1 MSLIV
6 PDSTVNLYAD
16 VPISAGHQLVFKSR
30 STQNTYFLNKRLVT
44 KAGCSYIRKTG
55 RLRIEF
61 NAARVQQCNY
71 MSFTNASFENV
82 TFYAQIMDFEYVNNE
97 TTDIIYSIDWWQ
109 TYMFDADYH
118 ACSILREH
126 LTESDF
132 QKAEENPWR
141 RDIPELLTDEGLP
154 VGKPLEKLYTETSQ
168 SSILPDVYSGERFRV
183 PDVAVAG
190 NLHNRTIT
198 FFVSAFDYNSI
209 NNLNGQAMPE
219 FMTFWDS
226 INNITENTTWETL
239 FTTWNNGFVRS
250 YGMFTINYD
259 FNPNWQT
266 QMNNALEWFAKWGVT
281 SAIIGIYVLP
291 LFILQGLGESDGRL
305 IHVNLSKLNVV
316 NSKLNTYPF
325 RYIRVISPLDTKE
338 YRIDLFSSASNSDSD
353 SYVEFRLLTNCNG
366 LPTMAIV
373 PINYGYK
380 LNLDFPSGS
389 VGYLNSLNYNER
401 IEFKGFAQA
410 GFSIDSYLT
419 YLSAQYSSALM
430 SNTSKEAAAH
440 RAGGVRAISDIIS
453 PIISAVSGLA
463 GGNFSQSLNK
473 LGGGQHDMQFNNAP
487 NFSNTGAGGMLNK
500 VVGGAADLIG
510 HNQYFDVIDEA
521 TSKRTGSSA
530 VFDGTKGAFVNDN
543 YTAGSSDGLLAY
555 QLRDICFIF
564 EIVTLNDDVLQ
575 KYDDYLTCYGYKSLR
590 AGKPHICDYVKEG
603 TNIPHFSQFDGE
615 TFTYVQTENM
625 HVSGVQQV
633 ACNYIENLF
642 NSGCRFL
649 KGD

>member
-71 MSFTNASFENV
+71 MSFTNTSFENV
-82 TFYAQIMDFEYVNNE
+82 TFYAQILDFEYVNNE

-126 LTESDF
+126 LKESDF

-154 VGKPLEKLYTETSQ
+154 VGKPLEKLYTETDQ
-168 SSILPDVYSGERFRV
+168 TSILPDVYTGERFRV
-183 PDVAVAG
+183 PDVAMRD
-190 NLHNRTIT
+190 NLTNRTIT

-209 NNLNGQAMPE
+209 NKLDVTAMPE
-219 FMTFWDS
+219 FLTFWDS
-226 INNITENTTWETL
+226 INNITENNTWETL

-259 FNPNWQT
+259 GNSNWQT

-291 LFILQGLGESDGRL
+291 LFILQGLGDSDGQL

-325 RYIRVISPLDTKE
+325 RYIRVISPLDIKE
-338 YRIDLFSSASNSDSD
+338 YRIDLFNSASNSDSD

-366 LPTMAIV
+366 LPTMAII

-380 LNLDFPSGS
+380 MSVNYPSGS

-401 IEFKGFAQA
+401 IEFKGFSQA

-430 SNTSKEAAAH
+430 SNTSAEAAAH
-440 RAGGVRAISDIIS
+440 RAGGVSAISSIMS
-453 PIISAVSGLA
+453 PITSAVSTVA
-463 GGNFSQSLNK
+463 GGDYSQSLKN
-473 LGGGQHDMQFNNAP
+473 LGGGQYEMQFNNAP
-487 NFSNTGAGGMLNK
+487 NFSNTGAGGMMNQ
-500 VVGGAADLIG
+500 VVGGAANLIAN
-510 HNQYFDVIDEA
+510 NQYFDTIDEA